1 MGGPFK
7 KLNQS
12 PEPPGGAFVAA
23 AGSEM
28 PQPKKA
34 AAEGVRRRLP
44 RYETTYASP
53 RGPVPRTESPNEK
66 AAAEIPSDGFG
77 GAHPRGV

>member
-34 AAEGVRRRLP
+34 AAEGRSGGGFPGTKPLTR
-44 RYETTYASP
+44 
-53 RGPVPRTESPNEK
+53 VPTRSRPKN
-66 AAAEIPSDGFG
+66 G
-77 GAHPRGV
+77 GH

>member
-34 AAEGVRRRLP
+34 AAEGR
-44 RYETTYASP
+44 S
-53 RGPVPRTESPNEK
+53 GG
-66 AAAEIPSDGFG
+66 GFPG
-77 GAHPRGV
+77 TKPLTLSQPM